1 MADYFVGVDLGKLT
15 DPTALTVMARSL
27 AISGSTGLPEKSS
40 RGDYVYRWEC
50 RP

>member
-27 AISGSTGLPEKSS
+27 AISGIDWPAREVIP
-40 RGDYVYRWEC
+40 R
-50 RP
+50 